1 MQDTFLNQNEK
12 SNVCMHLHNDCLAIA
27 CLFTYCQYVR
37 LDGIHSV
44 IGAEKSL
51 VGLHAKSQL
60 YKILDVEKTRC
71 TIAAAVIR

>member
-1 MQDTFLNQNEK
+1 MQDTFLNQNKK

-51 VGLHAKSQL
+51 VGLHAKVS
-60 YKILDVEKTRC
+60 C
-71 TIAAAVIR
+71 TKYLMSKRQGVP